1 MGKLI
6 LVATPIGNL
15 GDISPRAVEAL
26 QQADL
31 IAAEDTRHSGGLL
44 KHLGI
49 KKPLTSYYK
58 HNEKAKEE
66 PLLAALAAGKT
77 VALISDAGTPV
88 ISDPGFAIAAA
99 AVEAGFAVD
108 AIPGPCAL
116 IQALLLSA
124 LPAEKF
130 AFEGFLQR
138 NKEGL
143 SYLQRIANEE
153 RTLIFYEAPHRLRQ
167 TLSYLRQA
175 FGENR
180 KAAVCRELTKKFQEV
195 NRGTLAELEALWQER
210 EPQGEYVLVVAGA
223 EPQEAAKTYTDEFLT
238 VELSRLM
245 AGGMKHKAAAKELGL
260 RYDLPVSRIYE
271 LGLKLKNS

>member
-15 GDISPRAVEAL
+15 GDISPRAAEAL
-26 QQADL
+26 QEADL
-31 IAAEDTRHSGGLL
+31 IAAEDTRHSGSLL

-66 PLLAALAAGKT
+66 GLLAALSEGKT
-77 VALISDAGTPV
+77 LALISDAGTPV

-99 AVEAGFAVD
+99 AIEAGFKVD

-116 IQALLLSA
+116 IQALVLSG
-124 LPAEKF
+124 LPADKF
-130 AFEGFLQR
+130 AFEGFLPR

-143 SYLQRIANEE
+143 NYLKSIAQEE

-167 TLSYLRQA
+167 SLNYLQEA

-195 NRGTLAELEALWQER
+195 NRGSLSELNLLWQER
-210 EPQGEYVLVVAGA
+210 EPEANKGA
-223 EPQEAAKTYTDEFLT
+223 QTYTEEFLT
-238 VELSRLM
+238 AELARLL

-260 RYDLPVSRIYE
+260 RYGLPVSKLYE
-271 LGLKLKNS
+271 LGLKLKKS